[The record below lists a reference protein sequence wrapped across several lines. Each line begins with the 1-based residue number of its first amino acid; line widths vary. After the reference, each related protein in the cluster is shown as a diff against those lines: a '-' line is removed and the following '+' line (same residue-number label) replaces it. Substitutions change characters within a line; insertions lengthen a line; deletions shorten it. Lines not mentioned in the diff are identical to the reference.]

1 MRKLLVLLAAVA
13 FVFTFTTPAAADVKF
28 GGYVAFDTYMHDVD
42 NPGAKPDDSDLDW
55 TYDNVCSRFN
65 VTFKEGPVGAFIEAR
80 PNSAGWLRHWWGT
93 WNFGGGTL
101 GIGQY
106 WTPEFTGTSSM
117 LYQCGA
123 MDLLSG
129 GGLAR
134 LPMIQLQFGNF
145 KIALA
150 TPNTAAVLTPYSA
163 AGHVIIDPADA
174 KPGDEYVDG
183 PYADGN
189 ELWYRPAS
197 GHKTEFD
204 TSLPKIMVSYNLN
217 MGGVGLKL
225 YGGFQS
231 YDEVET
237 ATDRGH
243 GIDSML
249 YGLKATMGFGQLSLA
264 VNVWGGNNLAEYG
277 RGDDVH
283 YAAYWDGTKI
293 CDESSMVYGFDLG
306 YKVSDTVGVTA
317 GYFTGTSELDRPG
330 TWEWETSQYHVNA
343 TFTLAKGVS
352 ISPEY
357 AVFDFGDK
365 SDTGTT
371 TAEQAKESRL
381 GVYWKIAF

>member
-28 GGYVAFDTYMHDVD
+28 GGYVAFDTFMHDVD
-42 NPGAKPDDSDLDW
+42 NPGATKDDSDLDW
-55 TYDNVCSRFN
+55 TTDNVCSRFN

-80 PNSAGWLRHWWGT
+80 PNAAGWLRHWQGT

-101 GIGQY
+101 GVGQY

-150 TPNTAAVLTPYSA
+150 APNTSPVLTPYSA
-163 AGHVIIDPADA
+163 GGWAIDQTTGLNAYTAP
-174 KPGDEYVDG
+174 
-183 PYADGN
+183 
-189 ELWYRPAS
+189 S
-197 GHKTEFD
+197 GYKTEFD
-204 TSLPKIMVSYNLN
+204 TSLPKIMVSYNAN

-249 YGLKATMGFGQLSLA
+249 YGVQATMGLGQFSLA

-277 RGDDVH
+277 RGDSVH
-283 YAAYWDGTKI
+283 YAAYFDGTKI

-306 YKVSDTVGVTA
+306 YKLSDTVGITT

-365 SDTGTT
+365 SVTGTT
-371 TAEQAKESRL
+371 TEEQAKESRL